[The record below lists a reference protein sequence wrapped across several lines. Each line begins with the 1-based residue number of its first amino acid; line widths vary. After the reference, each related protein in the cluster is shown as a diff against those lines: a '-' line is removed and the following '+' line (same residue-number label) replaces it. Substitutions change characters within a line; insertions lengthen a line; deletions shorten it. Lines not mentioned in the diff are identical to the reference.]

1 MGLSHFYVNKNV
13 MHMNVAMKMFLLL
26 NVCVCVCVCDAN
38 SAASQH
44 SGVKEVIIV
53 ATHLNGM
60 YSVLARVTSSSCTL
74 TIYGKKLTSQI
85 DCSPKTTS
93 LK

>member
-1 MGLSHFYVNKNV
+1 
-13 MHMNVAMKMFLLL
+13 MNVATNIFLLL
-26 NVCVCVCVCDAN
+26 NLCDAK
-38 SAASQH
+38 SATSQH

-60 YSVLARVTSSSCTL
+60 YSMLAWVTSSSRTL
-74 TIYGKKLTSQI
+74 AIYSKKSTSQI
-85 DCSPKTTS
+85 DCSPETTS